1 MKRKALSDD
10 PKERKRA
17 IMMYDCLKLKK
28 FVKDVILTTGLC
40 EESCEIFAD
49 SLVFADMRG
58 VSSHG
63 VTRLGVYYR
72 RLTNG
77 RVDPKAVFEIVSE
90 RPAMMLIDGHNG
102 MGAPLGMFAMR
113 KCMEKAKNAG
123 NCFAAVCGGNH
134 FGCAGYYTIAAAK
147 EGMIGFAIAD
157 SNAIVAPTGSRQPML
172 GTNPYSIAVPAYG
185 KEPFV
190 LDMATS
196 VVANGKIKLALKEG
210 RPIPEGWG
218 MDAEGHV
225 TTDPSKVKFLM
236 PFGGYKGYGISMAI
250 DLLAGVLSG
259 ASTSRNMG
267 SFWNTEDVRE
277 QRTGFFLGCFDPA
290 AITDPERF
298 MKDVSAYIDEMK
310 AAEKAEGVDEILV
323 AGEPEQR
330 KYEKA
335 LKDGVKLSD
344 IVAGELAKVGEQAGV
359 AFDCAL

>member
-1 MKRKALSDD
+1 
-10 PKERKRA
+10 
-17 IMMYDCLKLKK
+17 MMYDCLKLKK
-28 FVKDVILTTGLC
+28 FVKDVMVTTGLC
-40 EESCEIFAD
+40 EESSETFAD

-58 VSSHG
+58 VGSHG

-72 RLTNG
+72 RITNG
-77 RVDPKAVFEIVSE
+77 QVDPKAVYEIVSE

-102 MGAPLGMFAMR
+102 MGAPLGMFAMK
-113 KCMEKAKNAG
+113 KCMEKAKNSG
-123 NCFAAVCGGNH
+123 SCFAAVRGGNH
-134 FGCAGYYTIAAAK
+134 FGCAGYYTIAAAR

-157 SNAIVAPTGSRQPML
+157 ANSIVAPTGSRQPML
-172 GTNPYSIAVPAYG
+172 GTNPYSIAIPAYG
-185 KEPFV
+185 KDPFV

-210 RPIPEGWG
+210 RFIPEGWG

-259 ASTSRNMG
+259 ASNSRTMG
-267 SFWNTEDVRE
+267 SFWNTEDGRV
-277 QRTGFFLGCFDPA
+277 QNTGFFMGCFDPA
-290 AITDPERF
+290 AVTDPERF
-298 MKDVSAYIDEMK
+298 LKDVANYIDEMK
-310 AAEKAEGVDEILV
+310 SAETAEGVDEVLV

-335 LKDGVKLSD
+335 LKEGVKLSD
-344 IVAGELAKVGEQAGV
+344 VVAGELAAVGMQAGV
-359 AFDCAL
+359 AFDCEMQ